1 MATNKKKFLKLHGLP
16 ETTSL
21 SIDDMSN
28 LSGIPAEALQII
40 FNRGVG
46 AWKENISSVRLK
58 SGEKNYD
65 TAKYPRQSRMS
76 KEKWAGGRLYAF
88 LMKTKKVYY
97 GSDNDVREA
106 YGLE

>member
-28 LSGIPAEALQII
+28 LSGVPAEALQII

-46 AWKENISSVRLK
+46 AWKSSPRSVKLK
-58 SGEKNYD
+58 D
-65 TAKYPRQSRMS
+65 TFGKDPTAPRQSRIG
-76 KEKWAGGRLYAF
+76 KEQWAGGRLYAF